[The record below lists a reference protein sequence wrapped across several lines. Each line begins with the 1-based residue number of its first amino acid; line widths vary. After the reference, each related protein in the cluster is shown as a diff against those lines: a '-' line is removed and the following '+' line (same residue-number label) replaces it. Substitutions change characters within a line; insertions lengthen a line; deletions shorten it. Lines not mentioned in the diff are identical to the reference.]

1 MSVSEGFQIPSRI
14 AICNMLNKMLS
25 YILATCAHASLR
37 VTYLRHILFDF
48 FLDTNKVFCPRFDLL
63 TTYFVQFVFFFAMNK
78 FVPLTII
85 IWVKNYLYLGATNTS
100 VYCNCWEQEAH

>member
-37 VTYLRHILFDF
+37 VTYLRHILFEF
-48 FLDTNKVFCPRFDLL
+48 FLIRTKFSARAS
-63 TTYFVQFVFFFAMNK
+63 TYLQHILFNLFFFAMNK

-100 VYCNCWEQEAH
+100 VYCNCWVQEAH